1 MAGAKRTRP
10 KPPCKDCPDRAAG
23 CHPKCARWAA
33 YKQADAQWKAEH
45 QPPSQ
50 DVADYFVKRDEAI
63 HKLYSHRDG
72 KKI

>member
-1 MAGAKRTRP
+1 MASVKRTRP
-10 KPPCKDCPDRAAG
+10 KPPCKDCPDRVAG
-23 CHPKCARWAA
+23 CHGQCAKWAD
-33 YKQADAQWKAEH
+33 YRQAVAQWKIEH